1 MFLVKKKTIDDV
13 KTGTVM
19 NVSKRVR
26 DLYAIV
32 NFDADGGE
40 VDYTTKNYTLGKEYG
55 ELPNATKEGLA
66 FLGWYKD
73 GEKIS
78 EDTIVEDVGTLV
90 ATWGEAWS
98 KYFEG
103 SFSTTKTLAFED
115 FTLDK
120 LKESVNSAYFYG
132 SQVAYWGTCYGYHI
146 KPSTNGVTV
155 QYQYADGKDFKCVI
169 VEYSEENGNV
179 YAQIVNKCYK
189 LNFTD
194 ASVDIT
200 TLSPTYVPNQNYWI
214 REIRSERIS

>member
-19 NVSKRVR
+19 NVSKRIR

-40 VDYTTKNYTLGKEYG
+40 VDYTTKNYVLGKEYG
-55 ELPNATKEGLA
+55 ELPNATKEGLF
-66 FLGWYKD
+66 FLGWDKD

-78 EDTIVEDVGTLV
+78 EDNIVEDVGTLT
-90 ATWGEAWS
+90 ATWGEGWS

-120 LKESVNSAYFYG
+120 LKESVNSAFFYG
-132 SQVAYWGTCYGYHI
+132 VAVTNPGTCYGYHI

-155 QYQYADGKDFKCVI
+155 QYQYLDHVYLKCVI

-179 YAQIVNKCYK
+179 YAQIVNRCYVEGQY
-189 LNFTD
+189 D
-194 ASVDIT
+194 VSIDIT
-200 TLSPTYVPNQNYWI
+200 TLSPTYALNYNYQI